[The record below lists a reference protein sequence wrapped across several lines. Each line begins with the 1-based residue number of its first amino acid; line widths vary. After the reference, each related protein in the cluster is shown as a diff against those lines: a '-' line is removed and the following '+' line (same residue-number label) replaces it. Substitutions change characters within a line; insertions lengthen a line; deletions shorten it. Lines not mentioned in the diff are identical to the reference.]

1 MQIYKKVFRP
11 LLFRFS
17 PEHAQAAADFFL
29 KQSLFK
35 SALSYYFDYVNPRL
49 AVSAGNLTF
58 PSPVGVAAG
67 YDKNCRLVGGLL
79 SLGFGYVVAGTVT
92 VQPRPGNPS
101 PRLLRLPSREAVI
114 NALGFP
120 GKGLKAAKDHLQAAQ
135 MRQRGSRKPII
146 VSVSGLRIQEFLD
159 CQKTLQPFVD
169 GVELNVSSPNTEGIR
184 MFQEPDNF
192 EALIIALNE
201 KRIKPLLVKMP
212 PYFDELGKER
222 VLRLASIAAKEGV
235 DGITVANT
243 HPIKEAK
250 LAVGHGGLSGR
261 PLFRETLKM
270 VKEMR
275 LEVGKDIAVHAC
287 GGIFTWED
295 VIEAIKAGANT
306 VQLLT
311 GLIYEGPGVAKNIS
325 LGLIKYMDEKGI
337 KTVQDLA
344 K

>member
-1 MQIYKKVFRP
+1 
-11 LLFRFS
+11 
-17 PEHAQAAADFFL
+17 
-29 KQSLFK
+29 
-35 SALSYYFDYVNPRL
+35 
-49 AVSAGNLTF
+49 
-58 PSPVGVAAG
+58 
-67 YDKNCRLVGGLL
+67 
-79 SLGFGYVVAGTVT
+79 
-92 VQPRPGNPS
+92 
-101 PRLLRLPSREAVI
+101 
-114 NALGFP
+114 
-120 GKGLKAAKDHLQAAQ
+120 
-135 MRQRGSRKPII
+135 MRRRGSRKPII
-146 VSVSGLRIQEFLD
+146 VSVSGLKIQEFLD

>member
-17 PEHAQAAADFFL
+17 PEHAQAASDFFL

-67 YDKNCRLVGGLL
+67 YDKNCRLVDGLL

-146 VSVSGLRIQEFLD
+146 VSVSGLTIQEFLN

-184 MFQEPDNF
+184 MFQDPYNF
-192 EALIIALNE
+192 EALILALNE
-201 KRIKPLLVKMP
+201 GRIKPLLVKMP

-222 VLRLASIAAKEGV
+222 ILRLVSIAAKEGV

-261 PLFRETLKM
+261 PLLRKTLEM
-270 VKEMR
+270 VKEIR
-275 LEVGKDIAVHAC
+275 LAVGKDMAVHAC
-287 GGIFTWED
+287 GGIFTCED
-295 VIEAIKAGANT
+295 AIEAIRAGANT

-311 GLIYEGPGVAKNIS
+311 GLIYEGPSAAKDIN
-325 LGLIKYMDEKGI
+325 LGLIKYMDQKGI
-337 KTVQDLA
+337 EAVQDLA